1 MAGRLTIKTSPI
13 MNKEKEEMTR
23 NFWEQFPKGTEQH
36 ATAVEKYILQTMWE
50 MGMEKIP
57 LLESLC
63 AIGIGV
69 GKLLQIFCQQQGYVG
84 EEKMKAILCNSL
96 KMSFDYY
103 KENHSSEIN
112 DRLGQTYIGVFVV
125 KSLMEQ

>member
-1 MAGRLTIKTSPI
+1 MKKTFGISSRKVQNN
-13 MNKEKEEMTR
+13 MLLQWK
-23 NFWEQFPKGTEQH
+23 
-36 ATAVEKYILQTMWE
+36 KYILQTMWE
-50 MGMEKIP
+50 KGMARIP
-57 LLESLC
+57 LVESLC

-84 EEKMKAILCNSL
+84 EEKIKAILYNSL

-112 DRLGQTYIGVFVV
+112 DRLDQTYIGVFVV